1 MKIKVKTLPDGN
13 TEIWDRYVNDSDR
26 ATAYHLTGWSRIIEK
41 TYGHKTYPLAAVKE
55 GTKIKPNGEVPFE
68 INGILPIVKMR
79 NVLLSTSLIS
89 MPFCDFGGAIAD
101 HCEISQ
107 MLIGEAISLG
117 SKIGA
122 KQIELRNSDNLV
134 NIKNLNVKKY
144 DNDLFCSE
152 ESRRYRLLLNLPESS
167 SKLMNGFKSKLR
179 SQIRRPSKSGCKAR
193 YGKAELIDDFYTVFA
208 SNMRDLGSP
217 VHSKRLFENI
227 FKEFSDK
234 TTIFVI
240 TRENVPLAGSITIGF
255 RETMYNPWASS
266 LRQYSKY
273 SPNMLLYWKM
283 LEFACDNGYKIFDFG
298 RSYLNEGTY
307 RFKQQ
312 WGAEPVPLP
321 WQYIS
326 FTESGYA
333 KNIASESRAF
343 QAAGELWKKFPV
355 GLTRIIGPYLRRY
368 IGL

>member
-1 MKIKVKTLPDGN
+1 MELKVKTLSSSN
-13 TEIWDRYVNDSDR
+13 TESWDRYVNASGC
-26 ATAYHLTGWSRIIEK
+26 ATAYHLSGWSRIIEK

-68 INGILPIVKMR
+68 IIGILPLVRMR
-79 NVLLSTSLIS
+79 NIFFSTSLIS

-101 HCEISQ
+101 HSEIRQ

-117 SKIGA
+117 HKIGA
-122 KQIELRNSDNLV
+122 KQIELRNSDNQV
-134 NIKNLNVKKY
+134 SIKSLNVRKY
-144 DNDLFCSE
+144 DKDFFCRE

-167 SKLMNGFKSKLR
+167 TKLMNGFKSKLR

-193 YGKAELIDDFYTVFA
+193 YGKADLIDDFYTVFA

-234 TTIFVI
+234 TTIFII
-240 TRENVPLAGSITIGF
+240 TRDNLPLAVSITIGF

-266 LRQYSKY
+266 LRQYSRH

-307 RFKQQ
+307 RFKRQ
-312 WGAEPVPLP
+312 WGAEPLPLP

-326 FTESGYA
+326 FAEGGSA
-333 KNIASESRAF
+333 NITSESRVF
-343 QAAGELWKKFPV
+343 QTAGELWKKFPV
-355 GLTRIIGPYLRRY
+355 SLTRILGPYLRRF